1 MACGRRK
8 ARGPPLTSTAPESG
22 RSRRVSETCFP
33 PEAVVSH
40 LPFYGFGGHH
50 YRFGGNRPCARAR
63 EGGDGGSHAAP
74 RRARTGGPSSARE
87 DRQGQH
93 LPEKGSAPGR
103 FWKRPQWNRRL
114 EAARPHRGEGRRP
127 RRLPRTGAAQGQ
139 GRRAHSEEVGE
150 ASGPRPQP
158 LGTLQD
164 VVTSVSPTGE
174 GGTEMHGNGRGRG
187 RPAGATSSRRR
198 RGVGAAVPR
207 GLLCGQPQR
216 LLPPE
221 PPEPPRARAADADA
235 CGSL

>member
-1 MACGRRK
+1 MRPGQRGRRRGF
-8 ARGPPLTSTAPESG
+8 ARGAPQSAD
-22 RSRRVSETCFP
+22 RRP
-33 PEAVVSH
+33 Q
-40 LPFYGFGGHH
+40 L
-50 YRFGGNRPCARAR
+50 R
-63 EGGDGGSHAAP
+63 P
-74 RRARTGGPSSARE
+74 RRSTRAASAR
-87 DRQGQH
+87 
-93 LPEKGSAPGR
+93 KGSAPGR

-114 EAARPHRGEGRRP
+114 EAARPHRGEGRRRP
-127 RRLPRTGAAQGQ
+127 CRLPRTGAAQGQ

-187 RPAGATSSRRR
+187 SPAGATSSRPR